1 MSAYKERLGV
11 WGPGILLARYL
22 SLPLKLGILCAVI
35 MVPLFVAAVL
45 IVGRQNADLQLTR
58 SELQGTTVI
67 RQVTRLVTLVQKHRG
82 LTNLMLSGNVAV
94 KTDLEQTRRDLTQAT
109 IDTANRLNASP
120 AFTLTPQWQL
130 LASRLQALPGDTQS
144 VLAPASFKLHTE
156 LVRDLGQF
164 VHRLAESSGL
174 LFDSEPTT
182 FLLMDMIVTRT
193 IPWTEQIGQ
202 LRGAGAGLLSKA
214 EPDVLAEA
222 TMRGRVAALG
232 DLLSEQQF
240 ALDVLKRNG
249 ETALGGAAALE
260 GSRRF
265 ADLAK
270 DAFSGPDSRV
280 RDAAAYFKAGT
291 LAIDA
296 VLAAQAL
303 MIDRLEAE
311 LERRVEQVSTE
322 RTLLALLAVLG
333 FLLLLYLVM
342 VIYKSLMIDLRR
354 LSFAMKALA
363 AGNLTV
369 DATVRAKDELGDLSD
384 ELKSMISSVSAIVA
398 TVSCDAA
405 LVADAGNRLG
415 AGNRELSDR
424 TEQQAASLEQTSA
437 SVQELASTVQ
447 QNAKTASDVD
457 RQAAGVRDIA
467 ESGALAM
474 AASIDSVEAIQ
485 KGAQRMNEI
494 IGVIDGLAFQTNI
507 LALNAAVEAARA
519 GESGRGFAV
528 VASEVRSLAQRSAE
542 SSREIRSLI
551 LASRSQVEASV
562 AQIRA
567 AGDDMDRIVTGIRGV
582 SASISL
588 ISTASADQSTA
599 LREISAA
606 AQQLDEIT
614 QSNARMV
621 ERAVDESNRLEARAG
636 SLSAAISKFQLA
648 QGVADEAI
656 ALVERA
662 VIYHQSSPSRDVFL
676 RGLTQRENNFYDRDM
691 YVFALDSRG
700 TYLAFAGNQAKVGT
714 RVQDVPGIDGEG
726 LMQSIIGQAQQEPG
740 WVEYEISN
748 PTTGKLQHKMSF
760 VQLVDGVYLGCGI
773 YKALA

>member
-1 MSAYKERLGV
+1 MSAYKERLGL
-11 WGPGILLARYL
+11 WGPGILLARRL
-22 SLPLKLGILCAVI
+22 SLTLKLGILCAFLV
-35 MVPLFVAAVL
+35 VPLIVAVVL
-45 IVGRQNADLQLTR
+45 LIAGQTADLQLIR
-58 SELQGTTVI
+58 SELQGTAVI
-67 RQVTRLVTLVQKHRG
+67 RPLSQVVTLVQKHRG
-82 LTNLMLSGNVAV
+82 QTNVLLSGNAAV
-94 KTDLEQTRRDLTQAT
+94 KADLEQTRRDLVQAT
-109 IDTANRLNASP
+109 AETVKMLGAGTAFALG
-120 AFTLTPQWQL
+120 PQWQL
-130 LASRLQALPGDTQS
+130 LASRLDALPGDTQS
-144 VLAPASFKLHTE
+144 ASAPASFRLHSE
-156 LVRDLGQF
+156 LVRDLGRF
-164 VHRLAESSGL
+164 VFRLAESSGL
-174 LFDSEPTT
+174 LFDSAPSTY
-182 FLLMDMIVTRT
+182 LLMDMVVSRT
-193 IPWTEQIGQ
+193 MPWTEQIGQ

-222 TMRGRVAALG
+222 TLRGRISALG
-232 DLLSEQQF
+232 DLLSDQQF
-240 ALDVLKRNG
+240 ALEVLQRNG
-249 ETALGGAAALE
+249 ESALGGDAALE
-260 GSRRF
+260 VSRRF
-265 ADLAK
+265 ADLAR
-270 DAFSGPDSRV
+270 DAFSGPDSRA
-280 RDAAAYFKAGT
+280 REPAAYFKAGT

-296 VLAAQAL
+296 VLGAQTR
-303 MIDRLEAE
+303 MMDRLDAQ
-311 LERRVEQVSTE
+311 LQRRSAQVATE
-322 RTLLALLAVLG
+322 RNLLILGVVLG
-333 FLLLLYLVM
+333 FLLLLYLVT

-363 AGNLTV
+363 AGNLKV
-369 DATVRAKDELGDLSD
+369 DATVRAKDELGDLSV
-384 ELKSMISSVSAIVA
+384 ELMNMIASVSAIVA

-447 QNAKTASDVD
+447 QNAQTAGDVD

-474 AASIDSVEAIQ
+474 VASIDSVEAIQ

-542 SSREIRSLI
+542 SAREIRSLI
-551 LASRSQVEASV
+551 LASRSQVESSV

-567 AGDDMDRIVTGIRGV
+567 AGQGMDRIVTGIRGV

-614 QSNARMV
+614 QRNARMV
-621 ERAVDESNRLEARAG
+621 ERAVDESNRLETRAG

-648 QGVADEAI
+648 QGVAQEAM

-662 VIYHQSSPSRDVFL
+662 VDYHQTSASRDGFL
-676 RGLTQRENNFYDRDM
+676 RGLTQRENNFHDRDM
-691 YVFALDSRG
+691 YVFALDDRG
-700 TYLAFAGNQAKVGT
+700 TYLAFAGNPAKVGT

-726 LMQSIIGQAQQEPG
+726 LIKAIIGQAQEGPG

-748 PTTGKLQHKMSF
+748 PTTGKLQSKMSF
-760 VQLVDGVYLGCGI
+760 VQSVDGLYLGCGI

>member
-1 MSAYKERLGV
+1 MNAFNERLGL
-11 WGPGILLARYL
+11 WGPGIFLARRL
-22 SLPLKLGILCAVI
+22 SLPLKLGTLCAVLI
-35 MVPLFVAAVL
+35 LPLIVAAFLL
-45 IVGRQNADLQLTR
+45 IGRHSTDLQLTV
-58 SELQGTTVI
+58 SELQGTAVI
-67 RQVTRLVTLVQKHRG
+67 RPLTRVVTLVQKHRG
-82 LTNLMLSGNVAV
+82 QTNVMLSGNTAV
-94 KTDLEQTRRDLTQAT
+94 MADLEQTRRDLAQAT
-109 IDTANRLNASP
+109 SEATSSLKATAFVGLA
-120 AFTLTPQWQL
+120 PQWL
-130 LASRLQALPGDTQS
+130 VLAGRLQSLPADTGKG
-144 VLAPASFKLHTE
+144 LAPASFTLHSE

-164 VHRLAESSGL
+164 VYRLAEASGL
-174 LFDSEPTT
+174 LFDPEPSPY
-182 FLLMDMIVTRT
+182 LLMDMVVTRT
-193 IPWTEQIGQ
+193 LPWTEQIGQ
-202 LRGAGAGLLSKA
+202 LRGAGAGLLSRPV
-214 EPDVLAEA
+214 PDPLGEA
-222 TMRGRVAALG
+222 SLRGRIGTLSALLA
-232 DLLSEQQF
+232 DEQF
-240 ALDVLKRNG
+240 ALDVLRRNG
-249 ETALGGAAALE
+249 EPGLGGDAALE
-260 GSRRF
+260 VSRRF
-265 ADLAK
+265 AALAAE
-270 DAFSGPDSRV
+270 AFSGPDSRA
-280 RDAAAYFKAGT
+280 RDAAAFFRLGT
-291 LAIDA
+291 QAVDA
-296 VLAAQAL
+296 VMAAQTQ
-303 MIDRLEAE
+303 MMDRLETRLQQRADQIA
-311 LERRVEQVSTE
+311 LERNLMGLV
-322 RTLLALLAVLG
+322 AVLG
-333 FLLLLYLVM
+333 FLMLMYVFT

-354 LSFAMKALA
+354 LTYAMKALA

-369 DATVRAKDELGDLSD
+369 DATVRANDELGDLAE

-405 LVADAGNRLG
+405 LVADAGKRLG

-447 QNAKTASDVD
+447 QNAETAGDVD

-474 AASIDSVEAIQ
+474 GASVDSVEAIQ
-485 KGAQRMNEI
+485 KGAQRMSEI

-542 SSREIRSLI
+542 SAREIRSLI

-567 AGDDMDRIVTGIRGV
+567 AGEGMDRIVSGIRGV

-614 QSNARMV
+614 QRNARMV
-621 ERAVDESNRLEARAG
+621 ERAVDESDRLETQAE
-636 SLSAAISKFQLA
+636 SLSEAISKFRLQ
-648 QGVADEAI
+648 QGVAREAV

-662 VIYHQSSPSRDVFL
+662 VDYRQTSGSRDSFL
-676 RGLTQRENNFYDRDM
+676 RGLTRSENNFHDRDM
-691 YVFALDSRG
+691 YVFALDERG
-700 TYLAFAGNQAKVGT
+700 TYLAFAGNPAKVGS

-726 LMQSIIGQAQQEPG
+726 LMRAIVGQAQEGPG

-748 PTTGKLQHKMSF
+748 PSTGRLQRKMSF
-760 VQLVDGVYLGCGI
+760 VQSVEGLYLGCGI

>member
-1 MSAYKERLGV
+1 M
-11 WGPGILLARYL
+11 
-22 SLPLKLGILCAVI
+22 
-35 MVPLFVAAVL
+35 
-45 IVGRQNADLQLTR
+45 
-58 SELQGTTVI
+58 
-67 RQVTRLVTLVQKHRG
+67 
-82 LTNLMLSGNVAV
+82 
-94 KTDLEQTRRDLTQAT
+94 
-109 IDTANRLNASP
+109 
-120 AFTLTPQWQL
+120 
-130 LASRLQALPGDTQS
+130 
-144 VLAPASFKLHTE
+144 
-156 LVRDLGQF
+156 
-164 VHRLAESSGL
+164 
-174 LFDSEPTT
+174 
-182 FLLMDMIVTRT
+182 
-193 IPWTEQIGQ
+193 
-202 LRGAGAGLLSKA
+202 
-214 EPDVLAEA
+214 
-222 TMRGRVAALG
+222 
-232 DLLSEQQF
+232 
-240 ALDVLKRNG
+240 
-249 ETALGGAAALE
+249 
-260 GSRRF
+260 
-265 ADLAK
+265 
-270 DAFSGPDSRV
+270 
-280 RDAAAYFKAGT
+280 
-291 LAIDA
+291 
-296 VLAAQAL
+296 
-303 MIDRLEAE
+303 
-311 LERRVEQVSTE
+311 
-322 RTLLALLAVLG
+322 
-333 FLLLLYLVM
+333 LYLVT

-363 AGNLTV
+363 AGNLKV
-369 DATVRAKDELGDLSD
+369 DATVRAKDELGDLSV
-384 ELKSMISSVSAIVA
+384 ELMNMIASVSAIVA

-447 QNAKTASDVD
+447 QNAQTAGDVD

-474 AASIDSVEAIQ
+474 VASIDSVEAIQ

-542 SSREIRSLI
+542 SAREIRSLI
-551 LASRSQVEASV
+551 LASRSQVESSV

-567 AGDDMDRIVTGIRGV
+567 AGQGMDRIVTGIRGV

-614 QSNARMV
+614 QRNARMV
-621 ERAVDESNRLEARAG
+621 ERAVDESNRLETRAG

-648 QGVADEAI
+648 QGVAQEAM

-662 VIYHQSSPSRDVFL
+662 VDYHQTSASRDGFL
-676 RGLTQRENNFYDRDM
+676 RGLTQRENNFHDRDM
-691 YVFALDSRG
+691 YVFALDDRG
-700 TYLAFAGNQAKVGT
+700 TYLAFAGNPAKVGT

-726 LMQSIIGQAQQEPG
+726 LIKAIIGQAQEGPG

-748 PTTGKLQHKMSF
+748 PTTGKLQSKMSF
-760 VQLVDGVYLGCGI
+760 VQSVDGLYLGCGI